1 MIVSDEIIVQAHSS
15 GQAGVTSR
23 RPSIASHAD
32 LAGILG
38 LFRMTD
44 SLIFDA
50 EEFSHIGCPE
60 R

>member
-1 MIVSDEIIVQAHSS
+1 MIVSDKVIVQAQSS
-15 GQAGVTSR
+15 GWAGVTSR
-23 RPSIASHAD
+23 GASIASHAD
-32 LAGILG
+32 LACILG

-50 EEFSHIGCPE
+50 EEFPRIGYPE

>member
-1 MIVSDEIIVQAHSS
+1 MIVSDKVIVQAHSS
-15 GQAGVTSR
+15 GWARVTSR
-23 RPSIASHAD
+23 EASIASHAG

-50 EEFSHIGCPE
+50 EEFPRIGYPE